1 MLMLIISESNKLL
14 NGRVNCSVFFS
25 LIEKVIYEVIKRLG
39 KINYVCDIYRLK
51 FLSKIWHYIHL

>member
-1 MLMLIISESNKLL
+1 MELVVLMLIISESNKLL

-39 KINYVCDIYRLK
+39 KIKKL
-51 FLSKIWHYIHL
+51 F